1 MGHRHTH
8 SNPQKRGIYGL
19 ESPQQDRQGKLQIQE
34 AGSHPGKPADFPCV
48 DKKDANTY
56 NIAAQCFLPDLLEQ
70 VIASSFLYQ
79 CSNRPFW

>member
-1 MGHRHTH
+1 MCF
-8 SNPQKRGIYGL
+8 SAFSQLFDGIF
-19 ESPQQDRQGKLQIQE
+19 RQLNI
-34 AGSHPGKPADFPCV
+34 PCV

-79 CSNRPFW
+79 CSNSPFW